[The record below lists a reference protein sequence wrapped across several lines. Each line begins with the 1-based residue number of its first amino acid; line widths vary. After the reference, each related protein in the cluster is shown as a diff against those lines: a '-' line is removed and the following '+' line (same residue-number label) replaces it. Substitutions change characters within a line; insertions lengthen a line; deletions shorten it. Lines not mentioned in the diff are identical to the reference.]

1 MSKNDVT
8 FQREEYENALPAW
21 ELVDDAT
28 CGDVEKYL
36 PILNKGDKC
45 KDNQESNQARNTA
58 YRKGAVYYNATR
70 RTLQSLVGAAFRKVP
85 TCTTPTGLEYIKDD
99 IDGNGLSI
107 YQQSQTTLS
116 ETLKKGRHAL
126 LVDYPQT
133 DGESSRAEMASGG
146 LRATVAAYDAD
157 TVVNWRT
164 ERFGA
169 VYRYTLVVLF
179 EHASEV
185 TDDGFGEE
193 AIEQYR
199 VLRLTDG
206 VYTQEVWR
214 KDGESNWG
222 IFQEAWAVKN
232 GTGKAWSEIPFTFV
246 GSSNN
251 DWHVDDSPIYDLAS
265 LNIAHYRNSADYE
278 ESVHIHGQA
287 TMVVNIGE
295 MAADVF
301 KAANPNG
308 LQVGARGGFV
318 VGNGGSADLLQME
331 ANGAAKEAMD
341 KKEAQMIALGARL
354 ITAGSAVKTATE
366 AQNENE
372 TEHSVLSLAVS
383 NVSEAYTQCLEWML
397 EFMGGAGEVVYEI
410 NQEFTKPNLD
420 AQTLTALVQLWT
432 TGKYPEADLWGQLRK
447 YGLIDPE
454 KEDETIK
461 GELETQGSGL
471 GLDE

>member
-8 FQREEYENALPAW
+8 FQREEYKAALPAW
-21 ELVDDAT
+21 NIVDDAT
-28 CGDVEKYL
+28 SGDVDGYL
-36 PILNKGDKC
+36 PALNKTDTSPENKV
-45 KDNQESNQARNTA
+45 RNDE
-58 YRKGAVYYNATR
+58 YKEGAVYYNATR

-85 TCTTPTGLEYIKDD
+85 TCTAPTGLEYIKDD

-116 ETLKKGRHAL
+116 EALKKGRHAL

-133 DGESSRAEMASGG
+133 EGDSSRAEMNAGG
-146 LRATVAAYDAD
+146 IRATVAAYDARS
-157 TVVNWRT
+157 VRNWRT

-179 EHASEV
+179 EQASEP

-193 AIEQYR
+193 AVEQYR

-214 KDGESNWG
+214 KDSKSAWSLY
-222 IFQEAWAVKN
+222 QEPWIVKN
-232 GTGKAWSEIPFTFV
+232 GAGKAWSEIPFTFV

-295 MAADVF
+295 MPADVF
-301 KAANPNG
+301 EKANPNG

-331 ANGAAKEAMD
+331 ANTAAKEAMD
-341 KKEAQMIALGARL
+341 QKQEQMIAMGARL

-420 AQTLTALVQLWT
+420 AQTLAALVQLWT
-432 TGKYPEADLWGQLRK
+432 TGKYPEADLWDQLRK

-461 GELETQGSGL
+461 DELERQGGGL
-471 GLDE
+471 ALEVI